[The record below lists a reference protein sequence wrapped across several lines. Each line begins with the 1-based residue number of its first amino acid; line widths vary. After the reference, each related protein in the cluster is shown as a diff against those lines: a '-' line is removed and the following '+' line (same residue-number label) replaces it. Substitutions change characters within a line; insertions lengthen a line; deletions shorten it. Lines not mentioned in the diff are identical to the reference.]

1 MFGYRSLGFGAFPNR
16 DVDFSVANSALFND
30 GDSDHLVRTPSF
42 VGNGFAWTLAFWFK
56 LGVIDGRKMFFGQDD
71 SYISINENSSTSN
84 KINIYNV
91 GRGAASGSN
100 VTGWYWETA
109 ALFRDPHAWYHLTV
123 AFDSLQSDAA
133 DALRVYLN
141 GVELTSFDPKHS
153 NGSQYNGTVTNAG
166 FHDFGSA
173 ETMFIGRNP
182 QSAGQYWDGYLAEMV
197 YVNGRQLAP
206 TSFGEFDT
214 TGRWKPKDLT
224 DTLTI
229 STTSEAIV
237 NVASA
242 VSTSDATSYTF
253 SSVAL
258 GTASATREAYVFVS
272 GQESTGTAGTITGT
286 MDTGGGAVA
295 MTKIMDVNNATEAHY
310 QGSLF
315 RVSVPSGTSGDIA
328 VSITRTMSQLGVI
341 GWTVTG
347 DHHLFDLVADADTS
361 SNNTTSVSL
370 TDVPANS
377 VILAGRASS
386 VGYAHTWSSN
396 LTENIDEVVEGTVRH
411 TGASTATASGGDFTI
426 TCVPDSSGTD
436 QRGRMFA
443 LVLSPTEGAGRNGFY
458 LKFDDSN
465 NIGRDA
471 NVDFNNV
478 TAPTKTFLSGPETAA
493 TAVKSNDATSYTF
506 SSVSFGAEASNRSIV
521 VGIGAGRASS
531 GARNVNSVTIGGVTA
546 TKAIEKD
553 SPAATGSNVAAIAFA
568 KVPTGTSGD
577 IVVTFN
583 GTMARCGIGVWS
595 ATDLGGV
602 IDTDGDAD
610 DANADLTSTL
620 TGSEGA
626 VAFYHLYD
634 EGAFTS
640 ASFSNATER
649 YETVSSAWEG
659 DGGQAGA
666 DYTFTSSGS
675 VSVVATLADNGNDG
689 AMVGAAFG
697 RVGENQFVAG

>member
-1 MFGYRSLGFGAFPNR
+1 MFGYRNLGFGAFPNR
-16 DVDFSVANSALFND
+16 DVTFSVSNSARFND
-30 GDSDHLVRTPSF
+30 GDSDHLTQVSTKL
-42 VGNGFAWTLAFWFK
+42 GNQFRWTLAFWFK
-56 LGVIDGRKMFFGQDD
+56 LGVLDGRKHFFGQDD
-71 SYISINENSSTSN
+71 SYISINENSSTSH

-133 DALRVYLN
+133 DALRVYVN
-141 GVELTSFDPKHS
+141 GVELTAFDPKHS

-173 ETMFIGRNP
+173 EKMVIGKHPVN
-182 QSAGQYWDGYLAEMV
+182 AAQYWDGYLAEMV

-214 TGRWKPKDLT
+214 AGRWKPKDLT

-242 VSTSDATSYTF
+242 VDALSGGDTTSATF

-272 GQESTGTAGTITGT
+272 GQENTGTAGTITAT
-286 MDTGGGAVA
+286 MNTGSGAVA
-295 MTKIMDVNNATEAHY
+295 MTKVMDVNNATEAHY
-310 QGSLF
+310 QSSLF

-328 VSITRTMSQLGVI
+328 VTNTRNMSQIGVI
-341 GWTVTG
+341 VWTVTG
-347 DHHLFDLVADADTS
+347 DHHLFDIVADTDTS

-377 VILAGRASS
+377 VILAGRAGS

-396 LTENIDEVVEGTVRH
+396 LTENIDEVIEGTVRH

-436 QRGRMFA
+436 GRGRMFA
-443 LVLSPTEGAGRNGFY
+443 LALSPTEGAGRNGFY

-478 TAPTKTFLSGPETAA
+478 TAPTKTFLSS
-493 TAVKSNDATSYTF
+493 AVDNSNDTSYTF
-506 SSVSFGAEASNRSIV
+506 SSVSFGSAASNRSIV
-521 VGIGAGRASS
+521 VGISGGRATA
-531 GARNVNSVTIGGVTA
+531 GARSVSSVTIGGVTA
-546 TKAIEKD
+546 TIAAEQD
-553 SPAATGSNVAAIAFA
+553 SPSNRSNLAAIAFA

-577 IVVTFN
+577 IVVNFTG
-583 GTMARCGIGVWS
+583 GTMIRAGIGVWS

-602 IDTDGDAD
+602 IDTSGDAD

-626 VAFYHLYD
+626 IAFYHLYD
-634 EGAFTS
+634 EGDIS
-640 ASFSNATER
+640 GVSFSNATER
-649 YETVSSAWEG
+649 YEDLSATF
-659 DGGQAGA
+659 DDSTDDPAQAGA

-675 VSVVATLADNGNDG
+675 VSVVATLAGNGNDG
-689 AMVGAAFG
+689 ALIGVAFG